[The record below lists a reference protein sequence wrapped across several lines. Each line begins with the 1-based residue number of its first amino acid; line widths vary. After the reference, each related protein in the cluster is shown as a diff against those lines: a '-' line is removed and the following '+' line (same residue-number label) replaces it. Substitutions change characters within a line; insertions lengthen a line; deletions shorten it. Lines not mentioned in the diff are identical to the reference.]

1 MSALIGIEYLDNFD
15 DVRAAGAISD
25 GGQNLSCPYY
35 IANWFG
41 PTLVD
46 AGHRLKFLNVNHA
59 VNERHLRDVSNGGD
73 DNEYADSVDLY
84 FIITHGDY
92 TNGELL
98 LLFDTKVDDWIGHS
112 KTWKFGDTCNM
123 EWLLIYGCDTID
135 GDHVQEH
142 LHLFRRM
149 HLFCGSYGDMFDSP
163 TIDEVGEDTATNLT
177 SGKTVTDSWGD
188 GVSDWWVSNH
198 PMVLS
203 VENRMSYN
211 NGNVDWEATMIGCDH
226 LWGEGFTLQDIQPAD
241 QYWMATMS
249 WDGGIYG

>member
-1 MSALIGIEYLDNFD
+1 
-15 DVRAAGAISD
+15 
-25 GGQNLSCPYY
+25 
-35 IANWFG
+35 
-41 PTLVD
+41 
-46 AGHRLKFLNVNHA
+46 
-59 VNERHLRDVSNGGD
+59 
-73 DNEYADSVDLY
+73 
-84 FIITHGDY
+84 
-92 TNGELL
+92 
-98 LLFDTKVDDWIGHS
+98 
-112 KTWKFGDTCNM
+112 M
-123 EWLLIYGCDTID
+123 EWLLIYGCQSID

-149 HLFCGSYGDMFDSP
+149 HLFCGSYGDIFDSF
-163 TIDEVGEDTATNLT
+163 TVDEVGQDTANNLT

-203 VENRMSYN
+203 VENHISYN

-226 LWGEGFTLQDIQPAD
+226 LWGEGFTLQDIQPTD